1 MHGLTIVFD
10 LDGTLVDTAPDLV
23 AATNHA
29 LADLGL
35 KSVADSHL
43 KPFVSHGARRM
54 IIEGLALSGQ
64 TLDEAEI
71 DRLLALFLTYY
82 EANIA
87 DRSRPFEG
95 AEAAIADLTS
105 AGARLAICTNKREVL
120 SRHLL
125 RALGLAENFAAIAGR
140 DTFQYFKPHPEH
152 LLGAIRVAGGDVTR
166 AVMVGDTGVDIATAK
181 AAGVPSVLV
190 TFGYPDAPLDTLRP
204 DISINHYRDLGRAIG
219 RVTGNIPSA
228 NRGLNST
235 NKLKNS

>member
-29 LADLGL
+29 LADVGL
-35 KSVADSHL
+35 KSVADHHL

-54 IIEGLALSGQ
+54 IIEGLAHSGQ
-64 TLDEAEI
+64 TLGEAEV

-95 AEAAIADLTS
+95 AESAVRELKS
-105 AGARLAICTNKREVL
+105 AGARLAICTNKREAL
-120 SRHLL
+120 SRRLL
-125 RALGLAENFAAIAGR
+125 GELRLEDAFEAIAGR
-140 DTFQYFKPHPEH
+140 DTFAFFKPHPEH
-152 LLGAIRVAGGDVTR
+152 LVGAIRLAGGDVRR

-190 TFGYPDAPLDTLRP
+190 TFGYPDAPLDTLNA
-204 DISINHYRDLGRAIG
+204 DISINHYRDLAEGIRRLSAAF
-219 RVTGNIPSA
+219 PSPD
-228 NRGLNST
+228 
-235 NKLKNS
+235 